1 MNELMFTGLQMV
13 GCAVMC
19 LAAGIGI
26 GATGFAAMNGRAR
39 NGAETQT
46 SEI

>member
-26 GATGFAAMNGRAR
+26 GVTGFAAMNGRTR
-39 NGAETQT
+39 NESEKQK

>member
-1 MNELMFTGLQMV
+1 MNELMFTGWQIV

>member
-1 MNELMFTGLQMV
+1 MNVLMFTGLQMV

-26 GATGFAAMNGRAR
+26 GAVGWEIVSVLARRAQ
-39 NGAETQT
+39 NPN
-46 SEI
+46 

>member
-26 GATGFAAMNGRAR
+26 GAVGLRLIDLMMQQMTN
-39 NGAETQT
+39 
-46 SEI
+46 

>member
-1 MNELMFTGLQMV
+1 MNELMFTGLQTV

-26 GATGFAAMNGRAR
+26 GVFGWEIVSVLARRAQ
-39 NGAETQT
+39 NTN
-46 SEI
+46 